1 MALSRTRRSTAGF
14 ALLAA
19 VGLIIA
25 LFVLVFDRYVY
36 LDYHKAQCEGL
47 DRPIAAELVGR
58 FEKGRPRIRQGPYNL
73 KIELVQAGAE
83 TALEVRQLKMMDISS
98 GANAVLT
105 APDSK
110 IRKVVRED
118 GVILFAV
125 DDLDIPYEDYRL
137 TGELSSIGHAA
148 GKQSAF
154 SCTLKRNRWTEWRL
168 PWFDALM
175 SV

>member
-1 MALSRTRRSTAGF
+1 
-14 ALLAA
+14 
-19 VGLIIA
+19 
-25 LFVLVFDRYVY
+25 LV
-36 LDYHKAQCEGL
+36 
-47 DRPIAAELVGR
+47 P
-58 FEKGRPRIRQGPYNL
+58 
-73 KIELVQAGAE
+73 AGAE
-83 TALEVRQLKMMDISS
+83 TALEVRQLKMMDVSS

-125 DDLDIPYEDYRL
+125 DDVDIPYEDYRL